1 MTRFAG
7 AHAVLRAEIRLERL
21 AGASAAVTVDGQRV
35 DEFVAGLADREAPG
49 GGTPLRL
56 DSIHR
61 AFSNSKLATSVL
73 VLMLH
78 DAGHFDL
85 DDPVAEW
92 LPDLRHLRVLRPG
105 ATALDDTEPLARPIT
120 IRHLLTHQ
128 AGFSHGVFAPGT
140 PLHEA
145 YLASG
150 VRSHDTS
157 LAEMLP
163 RLAALPLQF
172 QPGEGWDYALGC
184 DLLGRLV
191 EVLTGQTFGDA
202 LQQRLFGPL
211 GMVDTGFVLRPD
223 QAPRLAALYAGDM
236 ANVLAGG
243 LRRLTDTP
251 WPGAYL
257 TPVPR
262 QSGAG
267 GLFSTQA
274 DMLALLQALLPA
286 KAPGE
291 ATWLKPA
298 TLAAL
303 YTDQLPAA
311 RCVRFAMMGEI
322 PTLGFGLAGA
332 LTRTASSLAPAAAI
346 GELQWGGLAGTH
358 WFIHPQRRVT
368 GVLMAQRFMGFWNP
382 FWFQWR
388 RRVYEALD
396 C

>member
-7 AHAVLRAEIRLERL
+7 AHAALRAEIRLERL
-21 AGASAAVTVDGQRV
+21 AGASAAVMVDGVLV
-35 DEFVAGLADREAPG
+35 DEFVAGQADREA
-49 GGTPLRL
+49 GTALRA
-56 DSIHR
+56 DTIHR

-157 LAEMLP
+157 LAEMVP

-184 DLLGRLV
+184 DVLGRLV
-191 EVLTGQTFGDA
+191 EVLTGQPFGDA

-211 GMVDTGFVLRPD
+211 GMVDTGFVLRAD
-223 QAPRLAALYAGDM
+223 QAPRLAALYAGDA
-236 ANVLAGG
+236 ANVLTSG
-243 LRRLTDTP
+243 LRRLHDTP
-251 WPGAYL
+251 WPQAYL
-257 TPVPR
+257 KPVPR

-274 DMLALLQALLPA
+274 DMLALLQALLP
-286 KAPGE
+286 GE
-291 ATWLKPA
+291 GALLQPA

-303 YTDQLPAA
+303 YTDQLPPA
-311 RCVRFAMMGEI
+311 RCVRFAMMGEV

-332 LTRTASSLAPAAAI
+332 LTRSASSLAPAAAI

-358 WFIHPQRRVT
+358 WFIHPQRRVI

>member
-7 AHAVLRAEIRLERL
+7 AHAALRAEIRLERL
-21 AGASAAVTVDGQRV
+21 AGASAAVMVDGVRV
-35 DEFVAGLADREAPG
+35 DEFVAGQADREA
-49 GGTPLRL
+49 GTALRA
-56 DSIHR
+56 DTIHR

-105 ATALDDTEPLARPIT
+105 ASALDDTEPLARPIT

-184 DLLGRLV
+184 DVLGRLV
-191 EVLTGQTFGDA
+191 EVLTGQPFGDA

-211 GMVDTGFVLRPD
+211 GMVDTGFVLRAD
-223 QAPRLAALYAGDM
+223 QAPRLAALYAGDA
-236 ANVLAGG
+236 ANVLTSG
-243 LRRLTDTP
+243 LRRLHDTP
-251 WPGAYL
+251 WPQAYL
-257 TPVPR
+257 KPVPR

-274 DMLALLQALLPA
+274 DMLALLQALLP
-286 KAPGE
+286 GE
-291 ATWLKPA
+291 GALLQPA

-303 YTDQLPAA
+303 YTDQLPPA
-311 RCVRFAMMGEI
+311 RCVRFAMMGEV

-332 LTRTASSLAPAAAI
+332 LTRSASSLAPAAAT

-358 WFIHPQRRVT
+358 WFIQPQRRVI

-396 C
+396 AV